1 MSPQPLLASPPPPAS
16 RATSRFSLTWRQAAP
31 RRSSAQTFLQRKRET
46 TNSCPMNPPA
56 KFQLRPGILVTSSVS
71 ELELASPETEGL
83 PGPLQGPWKK
93 KRRHGDL
100 WRRVPHWERCPKTS
114 TQGLS
119 HQLASWHLGASP
131 ATPPPP
137 PCPRQKAS
145 CSCNRERSRIRASF
159 SLIWMPVEMQIS
171 SGVNVLLCSWVYQ
184 NLSRTVL
191 LKEKR

>member
-1 MSPQPLLASPPPPAS
+1 MSPL
-16 RATSRFSLTWRQAAP
+16 
-31 RRSSAQTFLQRKRET
+31 
-46 TNSCPMNPPA
+46 A

-100 WRRVPHWERCPKTS
+100 WQHVPHWERCPKTS

-119 HQLASWHLGASP
+119 HQLASWQLGATPS
-131 ATPPPP
+131 TPPPL
-137 PCPRQKAS
+137 PCPVKKPLALPV
-145 CSCNRERSRIRASF
+145 ERDPELETSF
-159 SLIWMPVEMQIS
+159 SLIWMPVEMDLS

-184 NLSRTVL
+184 NPSRTVL
-191 LKEKR
+191 LKEKG